1 MFNPELDG
9 QGKVEP
15 LKWHRQAV
23 RDQVAAPKNT
33 ALADALKKAAE
44 RQPAKA
50 GN

>member
-15 LKWHRQAV
+15 LKQHRQAV
-23 RDQVAAPKNT
+23 REQVPAPKNT

-44 RQPAKA
+44 KQPAKPA
-50 GN
+50 N